1 MSETDDEGGLDLF
14 AEVQAAGSGCAS
26 EPPPQLPQVPQLPQ
40 PAPAAGVAGAYAECA
55 LVLQPPGA
63 GYRRRKQSAVVRL
76 TPKQASAIKAGVA
89 RQRHLAKKRTSG
101 LKAAVRTSYEAGHAN
116 ARL

>member
-40 PAPAAGVAGAYAECA
+40 PAPAAGYAECA
-55 LVLQPPGA
+55 LVQPPGA
-63 GYRRRKQSAVVRL
+63 GYRLRKAKGGGAL
-76 TPKQASAIKAGVA
+76 
-89 RQRHLAKKRTSG
+89 LAEPFDAPSSRW
-101 LKAAVRTSYEAGHAN
+101 
-116 ARL
+116 